1 MQTKK
6 RSFIET
12 CINTAVG
19 LVINIYAQMLIFPLF
34 DMHVETHEN
43 MMIAVIFTVISICRS
58 YVMRRVFNA
67 WEVRIHARAA

>member
-12 CINTAVG
+12 CVNTAVG
-19 LVINIYAQMLIFPLF
+19 LVINICAQKIVFPMF
-34 DMHVETHEN
+34 DMHIATHEN
-43 MMIAVIFTVISICRS
+43 LMIAVIFTVISIARS

-67 WEVRIHARAA
+67 WEVHIHAKSA